1 MLLQTVELQKV
12 YSTNIISVTALTNVN
27 LTVQEGEFVA
37 IMGPSGSGK
46 STLMNILGCLDR
58 PTAGQYILA
67 DEDIS
72 NKNDNELARIRN
84 QYIGFIFQS
93 FNLLPKLTA
102 LENVCL
108 PLVYRGVPTKER
120 IMKAEV
126 ALEAVGL
133 ADRMHHLPTELSGGQ
148 QQRAA
153 IARALAGNPPLI
165 LGDEPTGNL
174 DSRSGQEVMEIF
186 QSLNQQGIT
195 IILVT
200 HDEQIA
206 RQTKR
211 ILRFIDGMMQSDE
224 AVTPIQATA
233 SLSQDPTKLSSDEEE
248 LKKAVSE

>member
-1 MLLQTVELQKV
+1 MLLEIKGLQKV
-12 YSTNIISVTALTNVN
+12 YATENISVTALNQVN
-27 LTVQEGEFVA
+27 LSIEKGEFAA

-67 DEDIS
+67 GEDIS
-72 NKNDNELARIRN
+72 HKNDNELAEIRN

-93 FNLLPKLTA
+93 FNLLPRLTA

-108 PLVYRGVPTKER
+108 PLVYRGVSAKQRLAKAKE
-120 IMKAEV
+120 
-126 ALEAVGL
+126 ALAAVGL
-133 ADRMHHLPTELSGGQ
+133 ADRMHHLPAELSGGQ

-153 IARALAGNPPLI
+153 IARVLAGNPPLI

-174 DSRSGQEVMEIF
+174 DSRSGQEVMELF
-186 QSLNQQGIT
+186 QSLNKQGIT

-211 ILRFIDGMMQSDE
+211 IIRFRDGMRQSDE
-224 AVTPIQATA
+224 LITPSPSQSSKQSPA
-233 SLSQDPTKLSSDEEE
+233 SVKHYHAE
-248 LKKAVSE
+248 KAVSK

>member
-1 MLLQTVELQKV
+1 MLLEIKGLQKV
-12 YSTNIISVTALTNVN
+12 YATENISVTALDRVN
-27 LTVQEGEFVA
+27 LSIEKGEFAA

-67 DEDIS
+67 GEDIS
-72 NKNDNELARIRN
+72 HKNDNELAEIRN

-93 FNLLPKLTA
+93 FNLLPRLTA

-108 PLVYRGVPTKER
+108 PLVYRGVSAKQRLAKAKE
-120 IMKAEV
+120 
-126 ALEAVGL
+126 ALAAVGL
-133 ADRMHHLPTELSGGQ
+133 ADRMHHLPAELSGGQ

-153 IARALAGNPPLI
+153 IARVLAGNPPLI

-174 DSRSGQEVMEIF
+174 DSRSGQEVMELF
-186 QSLNQQGIT
+186 QSLNKQGIT

-211 ILRFIDGMMQSDE
+211 IIRVRDGMRQSDE
-224 AVTPIQATA
+224 LSTPSPSQSSKQSPA
-233 SLSQDPTKLSSDEEE
+233 SVNHYPAE
-248 LKKAVSE
+248 KAVSK